1 MVLPARM
8 WTVLVCVATSLARPG
23 DKVKVLSF
31 GGNGNIG
38 SAVLSRL
45 IETEDFDIVM
55 TTRGGWHWDSDT
67 RIGPHVV
74 TVKCN
79 RDYQP
84 PCAADKNATD
94 CDINAVRQCPD
105 LIKIINQTEKFDVVL
120 DFSGYEPKWI
130 HDNCEV
136 LKGKVG
142 VYIYISTDSVY
153 EVMLTGSWTFLTSL
167 LRSPLTSRPS
177 GQVGRQTPSDRKMR
191 RRLVCS
197 RGRIRTAT
205 ISSHVRRHS
214 LTTRGKSL
222 ASPGSV

>member
-1 MVLPARM
+1 MLLAGRM
-8 WTVLVCVATSLARPG
+8 MTVLTAGGSLLLCVAQQDPNTAKPHGNKL
-23 DKVKVLSF
+23 KLLSF

-38 SAVLSRL
+38 SAVLSSL
-45 IETEDFDIVM
+45 IETGQYEIVM

-67 RIGPHVV
+67 RIGPHVT

-94 CDINAVRQCPD
+94 CDINAVRQCPE
-105 LIKIINQTEKFDVVL
+105 LVKIINQTDKFDVVL

-153 EVMLTGSWTFLTSL
+153 EVR
-167 LRSPLTSRPS
+167 LRR
-177 GQVGRQTPSDRKMR
+177 
-191 RRLVCS
+191 
-197 RGRIRTAT
+197 
-205 ISSHVRRHS
+205 
-214 LTTRGKSL
+214 
-222 ASPGSV
+222 